1 MDSNRFCGR
10 ESRLFGVDTNVFKK
24 INKAYT
30 QHAARLVTSPLRIP
44 AFLSRCLPHVHRQ
57 RQVITVVAMH
67 RRTTRWHDGL
77 SDASSLNATIAQPSP
92 LAWIDH
98 IGEEAVALGVHQDA
112 DEAIAALHGA
122 TDDERS
128 RCRTWPQV
136 VRQASRRVSRQV
148 KQEECGGTVRHHAR
162 VRLLEEAAALLTVGQ
177 ARWRFCLRGWLA
189 LTWSAAKQ
197 SPSASVSSA
206 ALNTIDVA

>member
-1 MDSNRFCGR
+1 
-10 ESRLFGVDTNVFKK
+10 
-24 INKAYT
+24 
-30 QHAARLVTSPLRIP
+30 
-44 AFLSRCLPHVHRQ
+44 
-57 RQVITVVAMH
+57 MH

-162 VRLLEEAAALLTVGQ
+162 VRLLEEAAALLTVG
-177 ARWRFCLRGWLA
+177 AGSLA
-189 LTWSAAKQ
+189 LLLARLVGLDLERCKA
-197 SPSASVSSA
+197 V
-206 ALNTIDVA
+206 ALCIRQLCCAQYD